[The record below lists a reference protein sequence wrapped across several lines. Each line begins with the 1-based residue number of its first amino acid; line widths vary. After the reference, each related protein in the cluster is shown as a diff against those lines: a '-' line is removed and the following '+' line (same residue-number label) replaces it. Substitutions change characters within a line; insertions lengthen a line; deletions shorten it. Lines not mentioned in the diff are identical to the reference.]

1 MFTGLVEEIGTVEAV
16 AEREGARILTIAGER
31 VMDDLGIDASV
42 SVDGCCLTV
51 VERTETTFTAVAVE
65 ETLMKTIV
73 GVYTPGR
80 RVNLERAMRLGDRL
94 GGHLV
99 LGHVDA
105 VGEVVGVEERDSSWL
120 FTVSYPERFE
130 RLVIP
135 VGSIA
140 INGVSLT
147 VAAVEGARA
156 TVSIIPHTHTVTTF
170 NALGAGDP
178 VNIEFDM
185 VGKYVLGWRG

>member
-1 MFTGLVEEIGTVEAV
+1 MFTGLVEEVGTVERI
-16 AEREGARILTIAGER
+16 EQRDGARVLTVRGER
-31 VMDDLGIDASV
+31 IMDDLTIDASV

-51 VERTETTFTAVAVE
+51 VERTENTFTAVAVE
-65 ETLMKTIV
+65 ETLLKTIV
-73 GVYTPGR
+73 GSYSEGR

-105 VGEVVGVEERDSSWL
+105 VGEVAGVEERGNSWI
-120 FTVSYPERFE
+120 FIVAYPERFE

-140 INGVSLT
+140 VNGVSLT
-147 VAAVEGARA
+147 VASVEGARA
-156 TVSIIPHTHTVTTF
+156 TVSIIPHTHAVTTF
-170 NALGAGDP
+170 NALRTGDP

-185 VGKYVLGWRG
+185 IGKYVLGWRA